1 MGCSLWRSCGARL
14 RSSYV
19 APESSTL
26 VVRGTRRALASHGRR
41 VQLTSIDSE
50 AFKSERRVRKALSHM
65 RLTWASA
72 RSASRLDHVRT
83 SREKA
88 MKAVRFDQYGGV
100 AVLKVVDAPVPE
112 QGQGEA
118 LIKVKAGS
126 INPGE
131 AKSREGLLHARW
143 PATFPSG
150 EGSDFAGIVTKV
162 GPGVGS
168 VKVGDEVSVSP
179 RSGRATQ
186 NTWSRRRGT

>member
-1 MGCSLWRSCGARL
+1 M
-14 RSSYV
+14 
-19 APESSTL
+19 TN
-26 VVRGTRRALASHGRR
+26 T
-41 VQLTSIDSE
+41 
-50 AFKSERRVRKALSHM
+50 
-65 RLTWASA
+65 
-72 RSASRLDHVRT
+72 
-83 SREKA
+83 
-88 MKAVRFDQYGGV
+88 AVD
-100 AVLKVVDAPVPE
+100 VLKVVEAPVPE
-112 QGQGEA
+112 PGQGEA
-118 LIKVKAGS
+118 LIKVKAAS

-131 AKSREGLLHARW
+131 AKIREGLLHARW

>member
-1 MGCSLWRSCGARL
+1 
-14 RSSYV
+14 
-19 APESSTL
+19 
-26 VVRGTRRALASHGRR
+26 
-41 VQLTSIDSE
+41 LTN
-50 AFKSERRVRKALSHM
+50 
-65 RLTWASA
+65 T
-72 RSASRLDHVRT
+72 
-83 SREKA
+83 
-88 MKAVRFDQYGGV
+88 AVD
-100 AVLKVVDAPVPE
+100 VLKVVEAPVPE
-112 QGQGEA
+112 PGQGEA
-118 LIKVKAGS
+118 LIKVKAAS

-131 AKSREGLLHARW
+131 AKIREGLLHARW